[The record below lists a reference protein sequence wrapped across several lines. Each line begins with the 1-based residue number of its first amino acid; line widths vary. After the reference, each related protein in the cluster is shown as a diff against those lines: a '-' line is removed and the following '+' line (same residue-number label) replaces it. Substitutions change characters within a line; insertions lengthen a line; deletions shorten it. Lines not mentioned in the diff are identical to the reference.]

1 MNIFIHILV
10 RFDILSDFAALSEA
24 VHCFTLVCFARIRN
38 AQYLISR
45 LHSELS
51 ILVREFPVV
60 QKGSLILPVCS
71 EAPQIEI
78 TTTNFH
84 DMKVA
89 L

>member
-1 MNIFIHILV
+1 MYFQIL
-10 RFDILSDFAALSEA
+10 RLSA
-24 VHCFTLVCFARIRN
+24 VHRFTLVCFTRIRN

-51 ILVREFPVV
+51 ILIREFPVV

-78 TTTNFH
+78 TTANFY